1 MARRMQRHRRFP
13 STSEISFFAKH
24 GLTGHGQ
31 WRVGGSKVKK
41 GCVSGGVKVDTKR
54 ILNVIMILL
63 LKGLVSVHKS
73 GPHIEI
79 EHI

>member
-24 GLTGHGQ
+24 GLIGHGQ
-31 WRVGGSKVKK
+31 WRVSGSKVKK

-54 ILNVIMILL
+54 ILNVIMILFICL
-63 LKGLVSVHKS
+63 TFPPITAGVDY
-73 GPHIEI
+73 GQTC
-79 EHI
+79 

>member
-54 ILNVIMILL
+54 ILNVIMILFICL
-63 LKGLVSVHKS
+63 TFLPITAGSDY
-73 GPHIEI
+73 GQTR
-79 EHI
+79 

>member
-31 WRVGGSKVKK
+31 WRVGGSKVKR

-54 ILNVIMILL
+54 ILNVIMFLFICLTFPPITA
-63 LKGLVSVHKS
+63 GVDY
-73 GPHIEI
+73 GQTR
-79 EHI
+79 

>member
-24 GLTGHGQ
+24 GLIGRQ
-31 WRVGGSKVKK
+31 WRVSGSKVKK

-54 ILNVIMILL
+54 ILNVIMILFICL
-63 LKGLVSVHKS
+63 TFPPITAGVDY
-73 GPHIEI
+73 GQTC
-79 EHI
+79 